1 MEIDA
6 GRLVLRPIGQDVAR
20 ALLDGRAPEGVVLAD
35 GYPSQFSLEVL
46 EMVAGARPGPGAG
59 YGPYFMVRKADGA
72 VVGEIGAGLD
82 GATAQVGYT
91 VVEPS
96 WGQGYATEAL
106 GALLARLLADP
117 EIERV
122 VAETLAGHDASRRVM
137 EKAGMRLH
145 GTRTGEVDGEQAEL
159 VVYELPAGPGRTL
172 RRQEASE
179 AVGDLGWRYVLGELR
194 ADLPVGS
201 LTEATEVAAVL
212 VASCGDEH
220 GSLRADLRRDRVM
233 LSLQSPA
240 GAAVTPREV
249 ALARRITEA
258 AAELGLATDPG
269 VDGRAPRSVQVIEVA
284 IDALDIPAVRPFWKA
299 VLGYTD
305 EPGRTGPEDPLVDPA
320 GQGPAVWFQQ
330 MDAPRPQRNRIH
342 LDISVPHDEARRRIQ
357 ATLAA
362 GGRLTYDA
370 EAPAFWVL
378 ADPEGNEACI
388 TTWEGRDP

>member
-46 EMVAGARPGPGAG
+46 EMVAGARPDPGPG

-117 EIERV
+117 EVERV
-122 VAETLAGHDASRRVM
+122 VAETLAGHGASRRVM

-159 VVYELPAGPGRTL
+159 VVYELPA
-172 RRQEASE
+172 
-179 AVGDLGWRYVLGELR
+179 
-194 ADLPVGS
+194 
-201 LTEATEVAAVL
+201 
-212 VASCGDEH
+212 
-220 GSLRADLRRDRVM
+220 
-233 LSLQSPA
+233 
-240 GAAVTPREV
+240 
-249 ALARRITEA
+249 
-258 AAELGLATDPG
+258 
-269 VDGRAPRSVQVIEVA
+269 
-284 IDALDIPAVRPFWKA
+284 
-299 VLGYTD
+299 
-305 EPGRTGPEDPLVDPA
+305 
-320 GQGPAVWFQQ
+320 
-330 MDAPRPQRNRIH
+330 
-342 LDISVPHDEARRRIQ
+342 
-357 ATLAA
+357 
-362 GGRLTYDA
+362 
-370 EAPAFWVL
+370 
-378 ADPEGNEACI
+378 DPEGDQARV